1 YMRDFL
7 NPEKLGVMS
16 AETVARIV
24 FKAAT
29 AKHPHT
35 RYNVGLIAHLGP
47 IGRALTPDRVV
58 DFMTRRKVP
67 VQKP

>member
-1 YMRDFL
+1 
-7 NPEKLGVMS
+7 MS

-29 AKHPHT
+29 ANRPRT
-35 RYNVGLIAHLGP
+35 RYSVGFIAHLGP

-67 VQKP
+67 VGKP